1 MDLQIGQIVLSKMGR
16 DKNRFFIIY
25 SITNDGYVYLVDG
38 NLRKVKKPKKKK
50 IKHIAPTLFVS
61 NEIKDKIIK
70 KKLTD
75 ADVYKVISDFENRK
89 E

>member
-16 DKNRFFIIY
+16 DKNRFFIIFD
-25 SITNDGYVYLVDG
+25 ITDDGYVYLIDG
-38 NLRKVKKPKKKK
+38 KLRKIKKPKKKK
-50 IKHIAPTLFVS
+50 IKHIAPTMFVS
-61 NEIKDKIIK
+61 EEIKEKILK

-75 ADVYKVISDFENRK
+75 AEVAKVIEEFENRK

>member
-16 DKNRFFIIY
+16 DKNRFFIIFD
-25 SITNDGYVYLVDG
+25 ITHDGYVYLVDG
-38 NLRKVKKPKKKK
+38 SLRKIRKPKKKK
-50 IKHIAPTLFVS
+50 IKHIAPTSFVS
-61 NEIKDKIIK
+61 NEIKEKIIK

-75 ADVYKVISDFENRK
+75 AEVARVIDEFENRK

>member
-16 DKNRFFIIY
+16 DKNRFFIIFD
-25 SITNDGYVYLVDG
+25 ITDDGYVYLVDG
-38 NLRKVKKPKKKK
+38 KLRKIKKPKKKK
-50 IKHIAPTLFVS
+50 IKHIAPTKFVS
-61 NEIKDKIIK
+61 EEIKEKILK

-75 ADVYKVISDFENRK
+75 AEVAKVIEEFENRK

>member
-25 SITNDGYVYLVDG
+25 DITPDGYVYLVDG
-38 NLRKVKKPKKKK
+38 LLRKIKKPKKKK
-50 IKHIAPTLFVS
+50 IKHIAPTLFI
-61 NEIKDKIIK
+61 NEEIKDKILK
-70 KKLTD
+70 KKLSD
-75 ADVYKVISDFENRK
+75 NDVYKAINDFENRK

>member
-16 DKNRFFIIY
+16 DKNRFFVIFD
-25 SITNDGYVYLVDG
+25 ITEDGYVYLVDG
-38 NLRKVKKPKKKK
+38 KLRKIKKPKKKK
-50 IKHIAPTLFVS
+50 IKHIAPTNFVS
-61 NEIKDKIIK
+61 EEIKEKILK

-75 ADVYKVISDFENRK
+75 AEVAKVIEEFENRK

>member
-16 DKNRFFIIY
+16 DKNRFFIIFD
-25 SITNDGYVYLVDG
+25 ITDDGYVYLVDG
-38 NLRKVKKPKKKK
+38 KLRKIKKPKKKK
-50 IKHIAPTLFVS
+50 IKHIAPTMFVS
-61 NEIKDKIIK
+61 EEIKEKILK

-75 ADVYKVISDFENRK
+75 AEVAKVIEEFENRK